1 MHSPGYYR
9 FPTIHGDHVVFTSE
23 DDLWSVPRVGGTARR
38 LTSGEG
44 KVGYPRLSPDG
55 SQIAFSGREEGH
67 REVYVMPAEGGPPQ
81 RVTYI
86 GAPTIVVGWDPDGR
100 IVFGSSYRQPLSR
113 LFALFAVHPDS
124 REPDP
129 LPHGPALHISY
140 GPNGGRVIGRYGMV
154 TREPAHWKRYH
165 GGLAGD
171 LWVDRDGSGAFERLI
186 QIDGNLAFPLWV
198 GDRIYF
204 TSDHEGIA
212 NLYSCPPDGN
222 DLTRHTHHDDYYVRH
237 PDTDGE
243 RIVYHAG
250 ADLFVYD
257 PRSDASERIE
267 IDFPSPRTQRNRK
280 FVDPKRY
287 LESATL
293 HPNGHKLAV
302 NARGKAFSLGN
313 WRGPVTQYG
322 EADGVRYRLAQW
334 LHDGERLVML
344 SDADGEEALEIHSE
358 NSLKAP
364 TRLSDLDIG
373 RPSSLQPSP
382 TEDKVALA
390 NHRNEL
396 VLVDLDANEAR
407 LLDRS
412 DHGTIAGFD
421 WSPDGR
427 WIAYGFPETEQT
439 TSIRLCDT
447 ATGETH
453 RVTSPVLRDVGP
465 KFDPDGKYLYF
476 RSYREFD
483 PVYDEL
489 HFELGFPRGARP
501 YLVTLRSDVRNPF
514 LPEPQAEDDKPT
526 TATNDDASNA
536 DDGDAD
542 GPEPVEIELVGIEN
556 RVLALPVSPGRYP
569 QLEAI
574 SGKVLYTSLPV
585 EGSLHRQ
592 MLSMGE
598 PPAQATLHA
607 FDLKTQQTETLVR
620 GITAFQLSGNR
631 RQMLYRAGNKLRVV
645 KAGQKPDENAAKE
658 PPGEKSGWIDLS
670 RIKISVTPPLEWA
683 QMFAE
688 AWRLQ
693 RDHFWNEEMSK
704 VDWERVYRRYRP
716 LLDRVSTRGEFSDL
730 TWEMQGELGT
740 SHAYEIGGDYR
751 PDPQYPLGFLGADI
765 DFDGDNDAWKI
776 SRIVRGDPWE
786 EQAGSPLIRSGVNAR
801 EGETVLAINGRPLS
815 RETSPGELLVHQAGT
830 EVSITLG
837 DERGESPRTTSVKTL
852 KSEASA
858 RYRDWVEAN
867 RSLIRERTDG
877 RVGYIHVPDMGPTG
891 YSEFHRAFLAEVER
905 DGLIVDVRFNGGGH
919 VSGLLLEKLARRRL
933 AFVKT
938 RWYGAE
944 PWPDSSP
951 AGPMVAVTNEWA
963 GSDGDIFSHSFKML
977 GLGPLIGK
985 RTWGGVIGINP
996 RQPLVDRGITT
1007 QPEFSF
1013 WFADA
1018 GWDVENRGTDPDIE
1032 VEVRPQDYAEGA
1044 DPQLDRALQEIERIL
1059 SENPPLKPD
1068 LSERPSRELPELPTD

>member
-1 MHSPGYYR
+1 MSSPGYYR
-9 FPTIHGDHVVFTSE
+9 FPTVHDDQVVFTSE
-23 DDLWSVPRVGGTARR
+23 DDLWTVSSRGGTARR

-44 KVGYPRLSPDG
+44 MVGYPRLSPDG

-67 REVYVMPAEGGPPQ
+67 QEVYVMPAEGGPPR
-81 RVTYI
+81 RVTYV
-86 GAPTIVVGWDPDGR
+86 GAPTIVVGWAPDGR

-113 LFALFAVHPDS
+113 LFSLFAVDPDG
-124 REPDP
+124 REPEA
-129 LPHGPALHISY
+129 LPHGPATHMSY
-140 GPNGGRVIGRYGMV
+140 GPDRERVIGRYGMV
-154 TREPAHWKRYH
+154 TREPAHWKRYR
-165 GGLAGD
+165 GGTAGD
-171 LWVDRDGSGAFERLI
+171 LWVDRDGSGEFERLI

-198 GDRIYF
+198 GARIYF

-212 NLYSCPPDGN
+212 NLYSCTPDGH
-222 DLTRHTHHDDYYVRH
+222 DLTRHTHHDAYYVRH
-237 PDTDGE
+237 PDTDGT

-250 ADLFVYD
+250 ADLYVYD
-257 PRSDASERIE
+257 PSSDASERIE
-267 IDFPSPRTQRNRK
+267 VDYPSPRTQRNRK
-280 FVDPKRY
+280 FVEAKTY
-287 LESATL
+287 LANTTL
-293 HPNGHKLAV
+293 HPKGHKLAI
-302 NARGKAFSLGN
+302 NARGKAFSMGN

-322 EADGVRYRLAQW
+322 DADGVRYRLAQW
-334 LHDGERLVML
+334 LHDGDRLVIL
-344 SDADGEEALEIHSE
+344 SDAEGEEAIEIHPE
-358 NSLKAP
+358 GGLEEP
-364 TRLSDLDIG
+364 TRLADLDIG
-373 RPSSLQPSP
+373 RPSSVQPSP
-382 TEDKVALA
+382 TENKLALA

-396 VLVDLDANEAR
+396 VLVEVDANRATV
-407 LLDRS
+407 LDRS

-439 TSIRLCDT
+439 TSIRLAEVT
-447 ATGETH
+447 TGQTH
-453 RVTSPVLRDVGP
+453 RVTNPVLRDVGP
-465 KFDPDGKYLYF
+465 KFDPDGQYLYF
-476 RSYREFD
+476 RSFREFD
-483 PVYDEL
+483 PVYDAL

-501 YLVTLRSDVRNPF
+501 YLVTLRSDVRHPF
-514 LPEPQAEDDKPT
+514 LPEPNTEDESPT
-526 TATNDDASNA
+526 TNDDAESSA
-536 DDGDAD
+536 EGPDDDA
-542 GPEPVEIELVGIEN
+542 PKPVEIELDGIED
-556 RVLALPVSPGRYP
+556 RVLAFPISPGRYP

-585 EGSLHRQ
+585 DGSLNRQ
-592 MLSMGE
+592 IFNAGE
-598 PPAQATLHA
+598 PPAKATLHM
-607 FDLKTQQTETLVR
+607 FDLKTQQTETLIQ
-620 GITAFQLSGNR
+620 GLTAFQISGD
-631 RQMLYRAGNKLRVV
+631 RQQLLYRAGNKLRVV

-670 RIKISVTPPLEWA
+670 RIKVSVTPPKEWA
-683 QMFAE
+683 QMYTE

-704 VDWERVYRRYRP
+704 VDWERVYQRYRP
-716 LLDRVSTRGEFSDL
+716 LLDRVATRGEFSDL
-730 TWEMQGELGT
+730 MWEMQGELGT

-751 PDPQYPLGFLGADI
+751 PNPQYPLGFLGADI
-765 DFDGDNDAWKI
+765 DYDESMGAWTI
-776 SRIVRGDPWE
+776 SRIVRGDPWD

-801 EGETVLAINGRPLS
+801 EGETLLAINGRPLS
-815 RETSPGELLVHQAGT
+815 RDTSPGELLVNQAGS

-837 DERGESPRTTSVKTL
+837 DESGQSPRTVSVKTL

-867 RSLIRERTDG
+867 RSRIHNATGG

-891 YSEFHRAFLAEVER
+891 FSEFHRSFLAEVER

-951 AGPMVAVTNEWA
+951 AGPMVALTNEWA
-963 GSDGDIFSHSFKML
+963 GSDGDIFSHGFKLL

-996 RQPLVDRGITT
+996 RQFLVDRGITT

-1013 WFADA
+1013 WFVDV
-1018 GWDVENRGTDPDIE
+1018 GWAIENRGTDPDIE
-1032 VEVRPQDYAEGA
+1032 VEVRPQDYAAGA
-1044 DPQLDRALQEIERIL
+1044 DPQLDRGLQEIERIL
-1059 SENPPLKPD
+1059 SERPPLKPD